1 MCQRNVRD
9 RECAVLP
16 EMESEETTQEVRGS
30 DSLGRRAPTVPCTV
44 TVGIISA

>member
-16 EMESEETTQEVRGS
+16 EMESEETAQEGVRGS
-30 DSLGRRAPTVPCTV
+30 DSLGCQPYRVQLR
-44 TVGIISA
+44 SSWH